1 LALRAVA
8 FDYGM
13 VLSGPPDPRAHQELK
28 DITGLPHDE
37 FERFYWADRHAYDR
51 GEYTGKTYWQ
61 KFVRDAG
68 LDLSPDHVDRLT
80 RVDATLWTTTNP
92 EMLAWHQV
100 LRERGL
106 KTGILSNMGDNVLES
121 LEANFPWLN
130 DFDVLIWSY
139 QHNLA
144 KPEPEIYHLLLE
156 RLGTAPEET
165 LFLDDK
171 LVNIEAARHLGL
183 QALQFSTVEQLRQD
197 LITTGLDQELPL
209 P

>member
-1 LALRAVA
+1 
-8 FDYGM
+8 M
-13 VLSGPPDPRAHQELK
+13 VLSGPPDPAAHRQLK
-28 DITGLPHDE
+28 DITGLAHEE
-37 FERFYWADRHAYDR
+37 FERYYWADRHAYDR
-51 GEYTGKTYWQ
+51 GELNGLSFWN
-61 KFVRDAG
+61 KFVADAR
-68 LDLSPDHVDRLT
+68 LDLSAEDVARLNQ
-80 RVDATLWTTTNP
+80 VDASLWTTTNP
-92 EMLAWHQV
+92 DMLAWHQV
-100 LRERGL
+100 LRARGL

-197 LITTGLDQELPL
+197 MITAGLDQELPL

>member
-1 LALRAVA
+1 MALRAVA

-13 VLSGPPDPRAHQELK
+13 VLSGPPEPQAHQQLK

-51 GEYTGKTYWQ
+51 GELTGQAYWE
-61 KFVRDAG
+61 KFVSDAR
-68 LDLSPDHVDRLT
+68 LDLTPQQISRLNS
-80 RVDATLWTTTNP
+80 VDATLWTTTNP
-92 EMLAWHQV
+92 AMLAWQQT
-100 LRERGL
+100 LRRRGL
-106 KTGILSNMGDNVLES
+106 KTAILSNMGDTVLVS
-121 LEANFPWLN
+121 LEAAFPWLN

-183 QALQFSTVEQLRQD
+183 HALQFSTVEQLRQD
-197 LITTGLDQELPL
+197 LIIAGLDTELPL

>member
-1 LALRAVA
+1 MALRAIA

-13 VLSGPPDPRAHQELK
+13 VLSGPQDPEAHQQLK
-28 DITGLPHDE
+28 ALSGLPHKD

-51 GEYTGKTYWQ
+51 GELTGIAFWE
-61 KFVRDAG
+61 KFVQDAK
-68 LDLSPDHVDRLT
+68 LDLTSDQVAHLNRF
-80 RVDATLWTTTNP
+80 DAHMWTTTNP
-92 EMLAWHQV
+92 AMLAWHQV
-100 LRERGL
+100 LRQRGL

-171 LVNIEAARHLGL
+171 LINIEAARHLGL

-197 LITTGLDQELPL
+197 LITAGLDQELPL